1 MNAPRRNALGRGL
14 SALIETTPEEEKV
27 VIREQFGTD
36 KEIPID
42 QIETN
47 PYQPRT
53 KFDEETLHELADS
66 IKSVGIIQPITV
78 RRISE
83 NKYQIISGERRYQ
96 AAKLAGLKTIP
107 AFIREANDTELLEL
121 ALVENIQREDLNAI
135 EIAISF
141 QRLIDECNITQEELS
156 SIVGKKRSTIS
167 NYLRLLKLPP
177 EIQKGIQDNLIT
189 MGHAKCL
196 INIEDEDILQ
206 KIYNKIIKEGLS
218 VHKTEKLVNEL
229 LSNNIDKQK
238 EENKKV
244 EKENVFDFTEL
255 KNQLSKFFNTKIE
268 LKRSP
273 KGYGKIIIN
282 FNSDEELTRI
292 IEIFDKLN
300 S

>member
-14 SALIETTPEEEKV
+14 SALIETTSEEEKV

-53 KFDEETLHELADS
+53 KFDEESLHELADS

-78 RRISE
+78 RKIGE
-83 NKYQIISGERRYQ
+83 NKYQIISGERRFQ
-96 AAKLAGLKTIP
+96 AAKMAGLKTIP

-121 ALVENIQREDLNAI
+121 ALIENIQREDLNAI

-141 QRLIDECNITQEELS
+141 QRLIDECNLTQEELS
-156 SIVGKKRSTIS
+156 TIVGKKRSTIS

-177 EIQKGIQDNLIT
+177 EIQKGIQENLIS

-196 INIEDEDILQ
+196 INIEDNELLQ

-229 LSNNIDKQK
+229 ILKTPEK
-238 EENKKV
+238 EEDKKTI
-244 EKENVFDFTEL
+244 EENIFDFTEL

-268 LKRSP
+268 FKRSP

-282 FNSDEELTRI
+282 FSSDEELTRI
-292 IEIFDKLN
+292 MEIFDKLN